1 MEKLTAT
8 DGLLVPGAH
17 ESWDELAEHSVA
29 HDQLSTTVHDPGT
42 YARFVA
48 QRRALWALAVR
59 AA

>member
-1 MEKLTAT
+1 
-8 DGLLVPGAH
+8 
-17 ESWDELAEHSVA
+17 VA